1 MYIFAKRCLD
11 ITLTVPAIV
20 LLSPFLLIVV
30 VCIRLTSPGPAIFRQ
45 SRAGL
50 GGRAFMLYKFRTMRT
65 DVDPFG
71 ASPKSAD
78 DGRLTPL
85 GRCLREYSI
94 DELPQLFNV
103 FSGDMTLVGP
113 RPLYVAQI
121 AEWNETERQRLLVK
135 PGLTG
140 LAQISGRGQLT
151 REAKL
156 ALDVQYVQQKGL
168 WCDLKILLATIAM
181 VFGRKSIYEKK
192 YSQTEHTR
200 DGDEQ

>member
-11 ITLTVPAIV
+11 ITLTVSAIV

-103 FSGDMTLVGP
+103 LRGDMTLVGP
-113 RPLYVAQI
+113 RP
-121 AEWNETERQRLLVK
+121 
-135 PGLTG
+135 G
-140 LAQISGRGQLT
+140 
-151 REAKL
+151 
-156 ALDVQYVQQKGL
+156 
-168 WCDLKILLATIAM
+168 
-181 VFGRKSIYEKK
+181 
-192 YSQTEHTR
+192 
-200 DGDEQ
+200 